1 MQKFAISIAP
11 QYHKIL
17 KYLDIF
23 IRKQRETVSVV
34 GGRRCFKRAN
44 DTEYGINQ
52 TWSLPEECRKND
64 VGEDDV

>member
-1 MQKFAISIAP
+1 MQKIAISVAP

-23 IRKQRETVSVV
+23 IRKQRETVSVI
-34 GGRRCFKRAN
+34 GRRRCFKGAN

-52 TWSLPEECRKND
+52 TLTLPEE
-64 VGEDDV
+64 